1 MESTRYKTRASHPSR
16 YRHEWGEGH
25 EGMKEIIE
33 ENKVV
38 DYRIYFS
45 NFHKYSAQ
53 FLAEQAGKIENEKC
67 DDAEK
72 LFQHRAYVIGSIL
85 SSVTFLETN
94 INELYS
100 DANHYIY
107 HNLKGL
113 SDEVIGLMRRLWD
126 RGIPRTARF
135 SIIEKYEVALDLVN
149 KSFDRSGS
157 VFNDAKALIYLRN
170 ELVHTEPE
178 WQNLKN
184 WIPKSQKDM
193 HKIEKWLR
201 HKFPLNK
208 LAESHEPFFP
218 NKCLGVGC
226 AKWATNAILN
236 FNLDFCNKMGID
248 GQSKL
253 LEFTRYS

>member
-1 MESTRYKTRASHPSR
+1 
-16 YRHEWGEGH
+16 
-25 EGMKEIIE
+25 MKEIIE

-113 SDEVIGLMRRLWD
+113 SDEVIGLMKRLWD

-149 KSFDRSGS
+149 KSFDKSGS
-157 VFNDAKALIYLRN
+157 VFCDAMVLIYLRN

-193 HKIEKWLR
+193 HKIEKRLR
-201 HKFPLNK
+201 HKFPLNN

-218 NKCLGVGC
+218 TKCLGVGC
-226 AKWATNAILN
+226 AKWAIDASLN

-253 LEFTRYS
+253 LELTRYS